1 MRKNLKKTTALL
13 ICVLTLATSCN
24 SENNKNNENKND
36 NNNSKPNHTQ
46 NKSIHKLTEYYENT
60 IYNNNEYIQ
69 IQDISFTNNEHHII
83 GLKNNID
90 TDNKISIFN
99 SKTKEIN
106 SFVVNFEY
114 DLISDIYIDDNDTA
128 YILEDEQVS
137 VIDLKTGKLKSEHD
151 VKYGSH
157 IINFN
162 NNILIFASH
171 TIELYDNEFNHKSTI
186 T

>member
-1 MRKNLKKTTALL
+1 MCIL
-13 ICVLTLATSCN
+13 VSATGCTS
-24 SENNKNNENKND
+24 KND
-36 NNNSKPNHTQ
+36 KKKEANKSEYVK

-60 IYNNNEYIQ
+60 IYDNNEYIQ

-90 TDNKISIFN
+90 TNNKISIFN

-162 NNILIFASH
+162 NN
-171 TIELYDNEFNHKSTI
+171 N
-186 T
+186 